1 MLDML
6 RVKTKFRL
14 KFSNLGW
21 FSISSL
27 LLVLNIHE
35 LVLGDKE
42 TWESY
47 WDKKF
52 YLNLILTNKLYTC
65 WYHVLQQLHVVLC
78 EIKSPVNVLFTHVG
92 DSLTLQMNI

>member
-1 MLDML
+1 MMLDML
-6 RVKTKFRL
+6 RAKTKFRL

-21 FSISSL
+21 FSISCL

-35 LVLGDKE
+35 LVLRDKE

-52 YLNLILTNKLYTC
+52 YLNLILTYKLYMC
-65 WYHVLQQLHVVLC
+65 
-78 EIKSPVNVLFTHVG
+78 
-92 DSLTLQMNI
+92 